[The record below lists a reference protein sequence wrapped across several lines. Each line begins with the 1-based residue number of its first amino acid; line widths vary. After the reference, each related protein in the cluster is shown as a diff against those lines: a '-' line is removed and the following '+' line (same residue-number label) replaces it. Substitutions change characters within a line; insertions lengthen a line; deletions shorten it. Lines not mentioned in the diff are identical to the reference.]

1 MNEFGT
7 VISTFEGPCTRKFSF
22 VIKKDCV
29 VRRGQFIEVPVEGGK
44 LIGRV
49 ADVFKTNRYFMRPES
64 VEKYESSKPME
75 EIFPVSN
82 WEYLVADVVPLGVY
96 SKSEGMFEEVSFPP
110 SPGTRVYEPDHSILS
125 RFLGL
130 DDRGM
135 EIGELP
141 YHDLKVRVNLTKLL
155 QKHLAILAISG
166 AGKSYLASVLL
177 EELLE
182 RRKEEGQVG
191 TIIVD
196 THGEYV
202 SFAEDQKFTDRIR
215 VFPANEIRIGLPN
228 LTSHQIAEF
237 LPKLSPVQVREL
249 TRFLREMKSRKRH
262 FGINELIQMIEED
275 EKAKAATKDVLV
287 SVLYDLMETGLFGAS
302 DYPDVKDIA
311 HQGKI
316 SIIDL
321 SSFISSRKKQMV
333 VSHIARKLF
342 NGRRASSIPPFL
354 LVLEEAHQ
362 FVPETAKAEN
372 AISRGIIQTIARE
385 GRKFHASL
393 CLISQRP
400 IQLSTTALSQC
411 NTHIIL
417 RVTNPYDL
425 EHIGRSSEG
434 ITRDLI
440 NQISGLRVGT
450 GLIVGESVNFPIFVK
465 IRKRKS
471 KESKR
476 GIPLEEAA
484 KEFSE
489 GIKRKKEDAKSFM

>member
-1 MNEFGT
+1 MSEFGT

-22 VIKKDCV
+22 VIKKDQV
-29 VRRGQFIEVPVEGGK
+29 VKRGQFVQVPVEGGK
-44 LIGRV
+44 LIGRI

-75 EIFPVSN
+75 EIFPVNN

-96 SKSEGMFEEVSFPP
+96 GKEGMFEEVSFPP
-110 SPGTRVYEPDHSILS
+110 SPGVRVHEPDHKILHK
-125 RFLGL
+125 FLGL
-130 DDRGM
+130 DNKGL

-141 YHDLKVRVNLTKLL
+141 YHNVKVRVNLTKLL
-155 QKHLAILAISG
+155 QKHFAILAISG

-177 EELLE
+177 EELLK
-182 RRKEEGQVG
+182 RTREEGQIG
-191 TIIVD
+191 TVIVD

-202 SFAEDQKFTDRIR
+202 SFAEDPKFSDRIG

-237 LPKLSPVQVREL
+237 LPKLSTVQVREL
-249 TRFLREMKSRKRH
+249 TRFLREMKSGKKH

-275 EKAKAATKDVLV
+275 EKAKSATKDVLV

-302 DYPDVKDIA
+302 DYPLAKEIA
-311 HQGKI
+311 QQGKI

-321 SSFISSRKKQMV
+321 SPFISSRKKQMV
-333 VSHIARKLF
+333 VAHIARRLF
-342 NGRRASSIPPFL
+342 NGRRDSKVPPFL

-372 AISRGIIQTIARE
+372 AISRGIVQTIARE

-411 NTHIIL
+411 NTHVIL

-425 EHIGRSSEG
+425 DHIGRSAEG
-434 ITRDLI
+434 ITRDLQ

-450 GLIVGESVNFPIFVK
+450 GLIIGESVNFPIFVK
-465 IRKRKS
+465 IRKRES
-471 KESKR
+471 RESKR

-489 GIKRKKEDAKSFM
+489 RAKQRKEDAKSFM